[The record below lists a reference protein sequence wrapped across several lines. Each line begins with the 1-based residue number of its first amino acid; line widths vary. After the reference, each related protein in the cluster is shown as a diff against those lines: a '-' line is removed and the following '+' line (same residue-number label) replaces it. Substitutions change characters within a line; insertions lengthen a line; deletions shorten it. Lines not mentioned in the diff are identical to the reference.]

1 EYSIFQMNLLLLE
14 ILRMQNRHFSPNNL
28 CFWNNLMRKEP
39 FCHGK
44 APFYM
49 KFSSFRDE
57 FASFHIEFK
66 SLSSFAPCTKAR

>member
-1 EYSIFQMNLLLLE
+1 MNLLLLE

-39 FCHGK
+39 F
-44 APFYM
+44 YM

-66 SLSSFAPCTKAR
+66 SLSSIAPCTKAR